1 MSAMVASKPV
11 STATPMPRS
20 RRKTTV
26 NSAPATGDSV
36 RSYVERMQVTKV
48 VRASSAKRSA
58 SPVVSAPA
66 RFARSWKASRLFIPI
81 SAFSSLREPGDHG
94 ARSPH

>member
-1 MSAMVASKPV
+1 
-11 STATPMPRS
+11 
-20 RRKTTV
+20 
-26 NSAPATGDSV
+26 
-36 RSYVERMQVTKV
+36 
-48 VRASSAKRSA
+48 
-58 SPVVSAPA
+58 VSAPA